1 MKTNKKWARKCSA
14 TGEGMNEGW
23 LFGDGGAYYAKY
35 YEHAIAEL
43 RRDYEY
49 VVEGFRSTEI
59 EFLPNYIDVHEWS
72 VINENLERG
81 EISDE
86 ALLYMAYVTDYVYW
100 TEWDADDDAQYEE
113 INGTLIEIE

>member
-1 MKTNKKWARKCSA
+1 METNKKWARKCSA

-23 LFGDGGAYYAKY
+23 CFNDGAYYAKY
-35 YEHAIAEL
+35 YEDAIAEL
-43 RRDYEY
+43 RNNFDSIYGDFLSTTRDRWM
-49 VVEGFRSTEI
+49 GC
-59 EFLPNYIDVHEWS
+59 IDDEELS
-72 VINENLERG
+72 VINENIDRG

-86 ALLYMAYVTDYVYW
+86 ALLYMAYALDYVYW

>member
-1 MKTNKKWARKCSA
+1 MTTNKTIYWARKCSA

-23 LFGDGGAYYAKY
+23 CFGDGAYYAKDY
-35 YEHAIAEL
+35 GDAIAEL

-49 VVEGFRSTEI
+49 IVEGFMSTEK
-59 EFLPNYIDVHEWS
+59 EMLPNYIDVHEWS

-86 ALLYMAYVTDYVYW
+86 ALLYMAYATDYVYW
-100 TEWDADDDAQYEE
+100 TEWDASDAQYQET
-113 INGTLIEIE
+113 NGTLTEI